1 MSLTEVVILGAIV
14 LSAVAG
20 LVLSLKRE
28 KKKGGCCG
36 SCSGCKY
43 NCSLKKEDKN

>member
-36 SCSGCKY
+36 RCSGCKD